1 MTRTRSSMLDPEL
14 SKLLE
19 DVPEYPLGK
28 NLNLKSEKLWLSL
41 SAEDQSLMIFF
52 TASDALVTRDI
63 ASPFEDISI
72 FHDRARG
79 NRVVVR
85 LERAALAEE
94 FLYVM
99 HEIAAGMD
107 PAAVHT
113 NIDAF
118 MLELEKWSGFLS
130 PKRDGISESELL
142 GLWGELYVLLEHLI
156 DRLEPIEAI
165 GSYVGLRNAPQDMA
179 ARDFTVEV
187 KTTTQKT
194 PKKISISSLEQLD
207 AWPARQLL
215 TLILAS
221 RTDTGISV
229 SDLLEEI
236 EKRIRADSKALRSFR
251 LSVSQKLENASET
264 QLIENFS
271 PDSEVAWEVTQ
282 DFPALRRSQVATGV
296 VDASYDI
303 GIVNLTDYKVD
314 CTVGEWIDGIR
325 AS

>member
-1 MTRTRSSMLDPEL
+1 MLDPEL

-28 NLNLKSEKLWLSL
+28 NLNLKSEKLWLSV
-41 SAEDQSLMIFF
+41 SAEDQSLMVFF
-52 TASDALVTRDI
+52 TAEDTLVTKDI

-85 LERAALAEE
+85 LEQAALAEE
-94 FLYVM
+94 FTYVM
-99 HEIAAGMD
+99 HEIAAGID

-113 NIDAF
+113 SVDVF
-118 MLELEKWSGFLS
+118 MLELEKWSGFLA
-130 PKRDGISESELL
+130 PKRDGISESELV
-142 GLWGELYVLLEHLI
+142 GLWGELYVLFTHLI

-165 GSYVGLRNAPQDMA
+165 GSYVGLYNAPQDIA
-179 ARDFTVEV
+179 TRDFTVEV

-194 PKKISISSLEQLD
+194 PKKIAISSLEQLD

-221 RTDTGISV
+221 RTDIGISV
-229 SDLLEEI
+229 SDLIDEI
-236 EKRIRADSKALRSFR
+236 EKKIHSDSKALRAFR
-251 LSVSQKLENASET
+251 LAVSQKLNSASDT
-264 QLIENFS
+264 QLREKFS

-282 DFPALRRSQVATGV
+282 DFPALRRSQAVPGV
-296 VDASYDI
+296 LDASYNI
-303 GIVNLTDYKVD
+303 GIVSLTDFSVD

>member
-1 MTRTRSSMLDPEL
+1 MNSDL
-14 SKLLE
+14 SNLLVE
-19 DVPEYPLGK
+19 VPEYPLGK
-28 NLNLKSEKLWLSL
+28 NLNLLTEKLWLSA
-41 SAEDQSLMIFF
+41 SAEDQALMVFF
-52 TASDALVTRDI
+52 YVEGDLAIRELAS
-63 ASPFEDISI
+63 SFEDVRV
-72 FHDRARG
+72 FHDRSRG
-79 NRVVVR
+79 NRIVVK
-85 LERAALAEE
+85 LERLDLNQE
-94 FLYVM
+94 FVYVM
-99 HEIAAGMD
+99 HEIAAGMERVELGGHLD
-107 PAAVHT
+107 F
-113 NIDAF
+113 F
-118 MLELEKWSGFLS
+118 MLELEKWSAFLA
-130 PKRDGISESELL
+130 PKREGISESELL
-142 GLWGELYVLLEHLI
+142 GLWGELYVLSAHLI

-165 GSYVGLRNAPQDMA
+165 GSYVGLRNAPQDIA

-229 SDLLEEI
+229 SELLEGI
-236 EKRIRADSKALRSFR
+236 EKRIRTDSKALRSFR
-251 LSVSQKLENASET
+251 LSVSQKLENASEA

-303 GIVNLTDYKVD
+303 GIVSLIDYKVD

>member
-1 MTRTRSSMLDPEL
+1 MLDPEL

-28 NLNLKSEKLWLSL
+28 NLNLESEKLWLSV
-41 SAEDQSLMIFF
+41 SAEDQSLMVFF
-52 TASDALVTRDI
+52 TAADTLVTKDI

-85 LERAALAEE
+85 LEQVALAEE
-94 FLYVM
+94 FTYVM
-99 HEIAAGMD
+99 HEIAAGID

-113 NIDAF
+113 SVDVF
-118 MLELEKWSGFLS
+118 MRELEKWSGFLS
-130 PKRDGISESELL
+130 PKRDGISESELV
-142 GLWGELYVLLEHLI
+142 GLWGELYVLFAHLI

-165 GSYVGLRNAPQDMA
+165 DSYVGLYDAPQDIA

-194 PKKISISSLEQLD
+194 PKKIAISSLEQLD

-221 RTDTGISV
+221 RADSGISV
-229 SDLLEEI
+229 SDLIDEI
-236 EKRIRADSKALRSFR
+236 EKKIHSDTKALRAFR
-251 LSVSQKLENASET
+251 LAVSQKLNSASDT
-264 QLIENFS
+264 QLRENFS

-282 DFPALRRSQVATGV
+282 DFPALRRSQAAPGV
-296 VDASYDI
+296 LDASYNI
-303 GIVNLTDYKVD
+303 GIVSLTDFSVD
-314 CTVGEWIDGIR
+314 CTVGEWVDGIR